1 MHWVDCSTICR
12 PPQLMRTICLSFGFL
27 WLSFAGM
34 AVSGHIWGVLLC
46 TVLRSAGAAIIWVYS
61 TLLLQLVVPNALLG
75 RMMALELAFNTV
87 CPGAPGTRRSCTA
100 LPGPPSAR
108 LLVQWFILREPVQA
122 GRGATCCSAGRTCP
136 NTHDLSP
143 AALRLPCRLLR
154 TAADSAAGAGL

>member
-87 CPGAPGTRRSCTA
+87 CPCAPGTRHS
-100 LPGPPSAR
+100 
-108 LLVQWFILREPVQA
+108 
-122 GRGATCCSAGRTCP
+122 CSAWPTVSSTACSVAHRERASATWQGRYVLQRSQ
-136 NTHDLSP
+136 DLPRHPRPESCGPAPPLP
-143 AALRLPCRLLR
+143 AAPH
-154 TAADSAAGAGL
+154 SS